1 MPRIS
6 EFFGVLISMYYNDHS
21 PPHFH
26 AKYAGQEAVY
36 RIDTLEILWGELP
49 RRPNSFVLEWA
60 AIHRAELVD
69 DWEKARQGLPLK
81 PIEPLE

>member
-1 MPRIS
+1 
-6 EFFGVLISMYYNDHS
+6 MYYNDHS

-26 AKYAGQEAVY
+26 AKYADQEAVY

-60 AIHRAELVD
+60 SLHRLELMD
-69 DWEKARQGLPLK
+69 DWEKARQGLPLQT
-81 PIEPLE
+81 IEPLE

>member
-1 MPRIS
+1 VPRIS

-26 AKYAGQEAVY
+26 ATYAGREAVY

-60 AIHRAELVD
+60 SIHRTELMD
-69 DWEKARQGLPLK
+69 DWEKARQGVPLK
-81 PIEPLE
+81 LIEPLE

>member
-6 EFFGVLISMYYNDHS
+6 EFFGVIITMYFNDHS

-26 AKYAGQEAVY
+26 ATYGEFEALY
-36 RIDTLEILWGELP
+36 RIDTLEVLWGELP

-60 AIHRAELVD
+60 AIHRTEIMD
-69 DWEKARQGLPLK
+69 DWEKARQGLTLNK
-81 PIEPLE
+81 IAPLE